1 MFGGRGGAARPTV
14 ANVVGEFSVRVDFGS
29 RAIDISCASCGDTT
43 SVDLSE
49 PGFARVLA
57 MFASRHRHA
66 GPAAAP
72 RLSVV
77 PDGGS

>member
-1 MFGGRGGAARPTV
+1 M
-14 ANVVGEFSVRVDFGS
+14 VGEFSVRVDFS
-29 RAIDISCASCGDTT
+29 ARHIEIACASCGDAT

-57 MFASRHRHA
+57 MFASNHRHL
-66 GPAAAP
+66 GTAP

-77 PDGGS
+77 PGDGAAEH